1 MPAGYSDQYWA
12 EFALR
17 YSEIAAENPTPNRE
31 VSAKLDIPYASVG
44 TKVLRARQHGFLTK
58 AGDPRGVQLTE
69 KAKRVLEGMQ
79 LRRDSP
85 IAFEAPIYAQ
95 TKEQALAEVWDV
107 VLQLENWNP
116 KDGPFKFEPARLR
129 NLGRKEHHEP

>member
-17 YSEIAAENPTPNRE
+17 YSEIAADNPTPNRE
-31 VSAKLDIPYASVG
+31 AATKLDIPYASVG
-44 TKVLRARQHGFLTK
+44 TKVSRARKHGFLTK
-58 AGDPRGVQLTE
+58 AGDPRGIQLTE
-69 KAKRVLEGMQ
+69 KAIRILEGMT
-79 LRRDSP
+79 LRAESP
-85 IAFEAPIYAQ
+85 IAFEAPIYAA
-95 TKEQALAEVWDV
+95 TKEEALAEVWDV

-129 NLGRKEHHEP
+129 NLGRKSHDEG